1 MGMRWYLSDGFTCEI
16 RSRIID
22 LFSYFSCPHFISP
35 KVWRIWNINLIL
47 HFLNSKKYIFP
58 PQLHLFLMSDMS
70 DIQRQLCRSLFFL
83 WKAVKLMVHLIN
95 NGLLEPRK
103 YSIIA
108 AKSIN
113 SMVLNPLSA
122 PTQWVT
128 SVGNSGMS
136 THSKSKLKCKVWV
149 MLA

>member
-47 HFLNSKKYIFP
+47 HFPNSKKYIFP
-58 PQLHLFLMSDMS
+58 PQLHLFLKSGMS
-70 DIQRQLCRSLFFL
+70 DIQRHLCKSAFFP
-83 WKAVKLMVHLIN
+83 WKAVKLMVYLIH

-103 YSIIA
+103 YSIMVS
-108 AKSIN
+108 KSII
-113 SMVLNPLSA
+113 NPMILSA
-122 PTQWVT
+122 PTQCAT
-128 SVGNSGMS
+128 PYR
-136 THSKSKLKCKVWV
+136 
-149 MLA
+149 

>member
-47 HFLNSKKYIFP
+47 HFLNSKKYISH
-58 PQLHLFLMSDMS
+58 PQLHLFLKSDMTDS
-70 DIQRQLCRSLFFL
+70 QWKLCRSLFFP
-83 WKAVKLMVHLIN
+83 WKAVKWMVHLIN
-95 NGLLEPRK
+95 NSLLEPGK

-108 AKSIN
+108 ANKHYLVQWFSI
-113 SMVLNPLSA
+113 LFLHLFIEWLPLCYSEKWA
-122 PTQWVT
+122 IT
-128 SVGNSGMS
+128 
-136 THSKSKLKCKVWV
+136 LKTN
-149 MLA
+149 